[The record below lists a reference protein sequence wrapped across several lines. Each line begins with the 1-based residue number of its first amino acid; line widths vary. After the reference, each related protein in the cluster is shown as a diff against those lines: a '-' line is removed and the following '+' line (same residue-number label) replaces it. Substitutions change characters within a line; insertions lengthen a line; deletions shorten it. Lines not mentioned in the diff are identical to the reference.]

1 MARDNRD
8 RVRIQ
13 RDHPTWLVDDP
24 MESRVAASSPPLSR
38 NWPPEEDGKSA
49 LRVEIDEVMKVFSL

>member
-1 MARDNRD
+1 
-8 RVRIQ
+8 
-13 RDHPTWLVDDP
+13 

-49 LRVEIDEVMKVFSL
+49 LRVEIDEVMKVRRVFAPSTARQF